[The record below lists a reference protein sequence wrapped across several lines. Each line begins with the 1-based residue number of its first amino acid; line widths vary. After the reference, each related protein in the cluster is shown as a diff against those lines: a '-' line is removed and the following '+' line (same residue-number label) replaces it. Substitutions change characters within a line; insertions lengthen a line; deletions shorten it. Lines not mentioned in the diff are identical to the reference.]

1 MSFLF
6 GDDND
11 DERTRASGTR
21 KEAQEPGSPTRGFSR
36 GLLCSL
42 LEMESFLAGYL
53 PGNYNNES
61 KYTSLHEL
69 N

>member
-42 LEMESFLAGYL
+42 LEMESFSQVTTTMNPSIQVYM
-53 PGNYNNES
+53 N
-61 KYTSLHEL
+61 
-69 N
+69 

>member
-1 MSFLF
+1 MSSLF

-21 KEAQEPGSPTRGFSR
+21 KEAREPGSPSRGFSR

-42 LEMESFLAGYL
+42 LEMESFQVTTTMNPSIQVYM
-53 PGNYNNES
+53 N
-61 KYTSLHEL
+61 
-69 N
+69 